1 MKKMNRVALVCVL
14 AALSALVAFAQ
25 KPDIPGSKDP
35 ALLTRMPGFYIEEYR
50 ESQFDA
56 HEFVVQKGNSTANQ
70 HVEGHLTYWR
80 YDIIPGTATLP
91 SWLQIFRN
99 HENAV
104 QKLGGKTMYNG
115 GPNNNYDSTFLIS
128 KNGADTWIELHP
140 RGRSAG
146 SGMYTLLIVEVQKMQ
161 QDVVANA
168 DALKSGLA
176 DSGHVEVPGIFFD
189 TAKSVLKPESDAALK
204 EIAKLLQVNPA
215 LKVWVV
221 GHTDAVGSPESNMAL
236 SNARAAA
243 VIQAL
248 TQKNGIDAKRL
259 APFGAGPY
267 APVASNDSEEGRAK
281 NRRVELVKH
290 L

>member
-1 MKKMNRVALVCVL
+1 MRLMISAL
-14 AALSALVAFAQ
+14 AAAMLLVAALPCAAQQ
-25 KPDIPGSKDP
+25 KPDVPGSKDP

-70 HVEGHLTYWR
+70 RVEGHLTYWR
-80 YDIIPGTATLP
+80 YDIIPGTATPP
-91 SWLQIFRN
+91 SWLQIARN
-99 HENAV
+99 YQNAV
-104 QKLGGKTMYNG
+104 QRLGGKQMYDA
-115 GPNNNYDSTFLIS
+115 GPRNNYDSTFLIS
-128 KNGADTWIELHP
+128 KNGADTWIELQP
-140 RGRSAG
+140 RGRSDG

-176 DSGHVEVPGIFFD
+176 DSGHVEVPGILFD
-189 TAKSVLKPESDAALK
+189 FGKSELKPESQAAIQ
-204 EIAKLLQVNPA
+204 EIAKLLQSNPA
-215 LKVWVV
+215 LKLWVV
-221 GHTDAVGSPESNMAL
+221 GHTDAVGSAESNVTL

-248 TQKNGIDAKRL
+248 TERNGIDPKRL

-267 APVASNDSEEGRAK
+267 APVASNDSEDGRAR

-290 L
+290 P

>member
-1 MKKMNRVALVCVL
+1 MLLM
-14 AALSALVAFAQ
+14 AALPCAAQQ

-56 HEFVVQKGNSTANQ
+56 HEFVVQTPKEVKTQ
-70 HVEGHLTYWR
+70 HAEGHLTYWR
-80 YDIIPGTATLP
+80 YDITSAAAATPP
-91 SWLQIFRN
+91 SKLQIARN
-99 HENAV
+99 YQNAV
-104 QKLGGKTMYNG
+104 QRLGGEQMYDA
-115 GPNNNYDSTFLIS
+115 GPRNNYDSTFLIS
-128 KNGADTWIELHP
+128 KNGADTWIELQP
-140 RGRSAG
+140 RGRSEG

-176 DSGHVEVPGIFFD
+176 DSGHVEVPGILFD
-189 TAKSVLKPESDAALK
+189 FGKSELKPESQAAIQ
-204 EIAKLLQVNPA
+204 EIAKLLQSNPA
-215 LKVWVV
+215 LKLWVV
-221 GHTDAVGSPESNMAL
+221 GHTDAVGSAESNVTL

-248 TQKNGIDAKRL
+248 TERNGIDPKRL
-259 APFGAGPY
+259 APFGNGPY
-267 APVASNDSEEGRAK
+267 APVASNDSEDGRAK

-290 L
+290 P